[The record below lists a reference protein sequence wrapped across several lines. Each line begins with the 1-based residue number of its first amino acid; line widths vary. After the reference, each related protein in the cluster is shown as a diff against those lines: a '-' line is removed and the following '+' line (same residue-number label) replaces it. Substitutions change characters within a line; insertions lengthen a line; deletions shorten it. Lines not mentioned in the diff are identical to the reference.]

1 MQLKFPRNDL
11 RVSYAKAVHD
21 EAEIKRVLAVL
32 DEHRTIMGKEI
43 YQFEERVSK
52 LFGCKFGVMVN
63 SGSSSDLLALEI
75 LNFPEGSE
83 IITPLL
89 TFSTTVAPII
99 QKKLVPVFADVENGS
114 YQINVDQI
122 EKLVTRKTR
131 ALMIPLLLGNV
142 PDLERLQYIAKKN
155 NLFFIVDSCDTFAA
169 IFQGKLSSSFGDII
183 TTSFYCSHIIT
194 AGGGGGMIMM
204 DNPKWKDKAKVFRGW
219 GRNSSISDETESISV
234 RFKAK
239 IGNIPYDDKFI
250 FGQLGYN
257 FLPLEMS
264 AAFGNAQLDKLKDFK
279 KLRKNN
285 FNRLYKFFLTY
296 SNFFIL
302 PKKDIRVQ
310 TCWLSFPLTIRSSTP
325 FTRIEITTYL
335 EKNNIQTRPIFTG
348 NVLKQPGFKNI
359 PHRLIPGY
367 GYPITNDIMKK
378 GFVIGCHQG
387 LAEKHLEKIERIF
400 TKFLNKYISF

>member
-21 EAEIKRVLAVL
+21 EAERKRVLAVL

-63 SGSSSDLLALEI
+63 SGSSANLLALEI

-169 IFQGKLSSSFGDII
+169 SFQGKLYNYKLLWFTYNNCRRRRGD
-183 TTSFYCSHIIT
+183 
-194 AGGGGGMIMM
+194 
-204 DNPKWKDKAKVFRGW
+204 D
-219 GRNSSISDETESISV
+219 
-234 RFKAK
+234 
-239 IGNIPYDDKFI
+239 YD
-250 FGQLGYN
+250 G
-257 FLPLEMS
+257 
-264 AAFGNAQLDKLKDFK
+264 
-279 KLRKNN
+279 
-285 FNRLYKFFLTY
+285 
-296 SNFFIL
+296 
-302 PKKDIRVQ
+302 
-310 TCWLSFPLTIRSSTP
+310 
-325 FTRIEITTYL
+325 
-335 EKNNIQTRPIFTG
+335 
-348 NVLKQPGFKNI
+348 
-359 PHRLIPGY
+359 
-367 GYPITNDIMKK
+367 
-378 GFVIGCHQG
+378 
-387 LAEKHLEKIERIF
+387 
-400 TKFLNKYISF
+400 